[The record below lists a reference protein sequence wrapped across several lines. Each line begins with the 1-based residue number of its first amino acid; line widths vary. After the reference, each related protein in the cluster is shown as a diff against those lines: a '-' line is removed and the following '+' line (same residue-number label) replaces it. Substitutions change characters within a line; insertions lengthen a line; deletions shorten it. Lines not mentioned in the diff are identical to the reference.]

1 MLLKCSFWSRPRQRR
16 QPSDFNQCYG
26 VRDMRNGNL
35 ISPSHREAELSGED
49 TEQRVTREKSEW

>member
-1 MLLKCSFWSRPRQRR
+1 
-16 QPSDFNQCYG
+16 
-26 VRDMRNGNL
+26 MRNGNL